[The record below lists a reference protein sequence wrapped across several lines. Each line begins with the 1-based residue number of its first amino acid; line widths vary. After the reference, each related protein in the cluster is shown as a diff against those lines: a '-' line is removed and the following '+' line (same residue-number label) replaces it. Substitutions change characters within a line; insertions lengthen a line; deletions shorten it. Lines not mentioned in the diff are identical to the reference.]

1 MVTTAALLTQIR
13 QVRFLLPEPKF
24 MDRWYTGYYPTL
36 STLGNGFESR
46 TVRQHNASL
55 AQW

>member
-1 MVTTAALLTQIR
+1 M
-13 QVRFLLPEPKF
+13 QVRALPGEPKF
-24 MDRWYTGYYPTL
+24 KDRWYTGYYPTL

-46 TVRQHNASL
+46 TVRQTNASL

>member
-1 MVTTAALLTQIR
+1 M
-13 QVRFLLPEPKF
+13 QVRVLPGEPKF